1 MYDAGQFLTT
11 GDIIPPCKVQ
21 HRAKLLVDPK
31 QTIALDKT
39 QFLGCRAATVIA
51 CRGPQSREVEPCG
64 VVCKDVARALVDAAR
79 AGAADDADGSRG
91 MRQRRRLAG
100 RRRSRLLWRRT
111 GVPRRGPGRAQG
123 GRGVET
129 DNNASGDRR

>member
-51 CRGPQSREVEPCG
+51 CRGPQSQEAEPCG

-79 AGAADDADGSRG
+79 AGAAGDTDAVAWDE
-91 MRQRRRLAG
+91 AEEAC
-100 RRRSRLLWRRT
+100 
-111 GVPRRGPGRAQG
+111 RGPKVAALGGAHRRPTTGARPR
-123 GRGVET
+123 GRGPR
-129 DNNASGDRR
+129 GQG